1 MVCKCL
7 LFSAGWGLKLDG
19 VNDAAIGRCFCC
31 IFRRSSSGDATL
43 RRGSR
48 GGGIVVEEEVENDD
62 PGFEG
67 AEKHDATATS
77 WSTRRMQ
84 FFIV

>member
-19 VNDAAIGRCFCC
+19 VKDAAIGRCFCC

-48 GGGIVVEEEVENDD
+48 GGIEEEVEND